1 MKNVFVRRLVKTRF
15 NRLTTPHED
24 WSMNPT
30 NRVTKTALETWLKP
44 VFSKK
49 FLKKCTLEIVGTSSK
64 GDGYLGDVNFVEV
77 NGRTSTNEE
86 KFYNFAI
93 KSSKNSLPL
102 RKMMPIEVMSQNE
115 IYFYN
120 RVLPTFVEFQEE
132 KGIEEPF
139 NQAPKYYDS
148 VILQNME
155 VLILENMKRNGYC
168 LHDRTKPM
176 NREHIRKVMQ
186 TYGKYHAVSFALRDQ
201 KPDVFKALGEG
212 LRDVMKTTD
221 AEAVLKE
228 FRFFVDL
235 HKIAKEKI
243 QPELAEKLTEVPLTA
258 DSTDPDDPFAVIVH
272 GDCETNN
279 FLFKYEVKRNEKF
292 ANQYHVS
299 SRTTRRQQSPMS
311 ASWTSSS
318 AD

>member
-1 MKNVFVRRLVKTRF
+1 
-15 NRLTTPHED
+15 
-24 WSMNPT
+24 
-30 NRVTKTALETWLKP
+30 
-44 VFSKK
+44 
-49 FLKKCTLEIVGTSSK
+49 
-64 GDGYLGDVNFVEV
+64 
-77 NGRTSTNEE
+77 
-86 KFYNFAI
+86 
-93 KSSKNSLPL
+93 
-102 RKMMPIEVMSQNE
+102 
-115 IYFYN
+115 
-120 RVLPTFVEFQEE
+120 
-132 KGIEEPF
+132 
-139 NQAPKYYDS
+139 
-148 VILQNME
+148 
-155 VLILENMKRNGYC
+155 
-168 LHDRTKPM
+168 
-176 NREHIRKVMQ
+176 
-186 TYGKYHAVSFALRDQ
+186 LRDQ

>member
-1 MKNVFVRRLVKTRF
+1 
-15 NRLTTPHED
+15 
-24 WSMNPT
+24 MNPT
-30 NRVTKTALETWLKP
+30 NRVTKAALETWLKP

-243 QPELAEKLTEVPLTA
+243 QPE
-258 DSTDPDDPFAVIVH
+258 
-272 GDCETNN
+272 
-279 FLFKYEVKRNEKF
+279 
-292 ANQYHVS
+292 
-299 SRTTRRQQSPMS
+299 TRREAHRS
-311 ASWTSSS
+311 ASNPLILPIQTTLSRSSS
-318 AD
+318 TETAKPTTFSSNTR